1 MTDMT
6 RDTLF
11 ISHATPEDDEFTRWI
26 ALRLAAEGYAVW
38 CDLTKLL
45 GGEAFW
51 SDIETAIRTRSAKM
65 LYVLSQTSNQKPGPL
80 AELQV
85 GQNVARDEKL
95 QDFVIPLAIDSLPP
109 RQANIA
115 LARIN
120 SIFFRDSWAAGLA
133 KLLKKL
139 EEDGIPKHPDFNAS
153 SVAAWWREQF
163 GSDAGV
169 ADLPEDYI
177 SNVVA
182 IDRLPETIFIHRL
195 RGRMR
200 ATPPAVIESSP
211 LFPEGTFG
219 TPPPDQDAFLF
230 PELWS
235 MKFPSARSGSVL
247 ISFAGSDDLFSG
259 GEDFLVESVSL
270 SLSTYLAEGSLVDK
284 FTPVHARNHVSDLL
298 RVGWERVAKTRGL
311 WRYKMATKH
320 GAMFFPLGATRD
332 GKVDYVNLKGK
343 RTYRKVV
350 GEKKSPRRFWHFAVS
365 TRPILAPSPVF
376 ALRLH
381 VTFSDNGHTI
391 WDSASKLHSARRS
404 QCKNWWNEQWR
415 DRMLATLQ
423 FLANGRPTIVVPLSS
438 TQEVHVNPAP
448 IRFQSPVS
456 FADPNTEEFVEGGSD
471 EDEQ

>member
-1 MTDMT
+1 M
-6 RDTLF
+6 RDIIF
-11 ISHATPEDDEFTRWI
+11 ISHANPEDNEFARWL
-26 ALRLAAEGYAVW
+26 ALRLAAEGYGVW

-51 SDIETAIRTRSAKM
+51 SDIETAIRTRSAKVV
-65 LYVLSQTSNQKPGPL
+65 YVLSTTSNQKAGPL

-85 GQNVARDEKL
+85 AQNVARDESI
-95 QDFVIPLAIDSLPP
+95 QDFVIPVAIDALPA

-120 SIFFRDSWAAGLA
+120 AISFRDSWAAGVA
-133 KLLKKL
+133 QLLKKL
-139 EEDGIPKHPDFNAS
+139 EQDDVPQHPDFSAS
-153 SVAAWWREQF
+153 AVAAWWREQY
-163 GSDAGV
+163 GADAGV
-169 ADLPEDYI
+169 RDVPEDYI

-182 IDRLPETIFIHRL
+182 IDQLPETIFVHRL
-195 RGRMR
+195 RGRAR
-200 ATPPAVIESSP
+200 PTTAVAAASSP
-211 LFPEGTFG
+211 LFPDGTFAAS
-219 TPPPDQDAFLF
+219 PAEQDAFLF

-235 MKFPSARSGSVL
+235 MKFASARSGSRL
-247 ISFAGSDDLFSG
+247 ISFAGTDDLFSG
-259 GEDFLVESVSL
+259 DEDFLVESISL
-270 SLSTYLAEGSLVDK
+270 PLATYLADGSPEDG
-284 FTPVHARNHVSDLL
+284 FTPVHARNHVTDLL

-320 GAMFFPLGATRD
+320 GAMYFPLAATRH
-332 GKVDYVNLKGK
+332 GKIDYVNINGK

-350 GEKKSPRRFWHFAVS
+350 GEKKRPKRYWHFAVS
-365 TRPILAPSPVF
+365 ARPLLAPSPVF

-391 WDSASKLHSARRS
+391 WDSPSKLHSARRS

-423 FLANGRPTIVVPLSS
+423 YLANGATTIVVPLSS
-438 TQEVHVNPAP
+438 TQRVQVDPAP

-456 FADPNTEEFVEGGSD
+456 FVDPNTEEFVEGGAD
-471 EDEQ
+471 EDDDA